1 MKKNIMTILWVVC
14 FFALIL
20 IPRAVW
26 TFTADQFA
34 TAATENTVVTEIPE
48 LTKENWKEYGQSL
61 ESYYNSNV
69 PFRSQL
75 IMANSLLN
83 LNVLKERFI
92 DEKVVIGDNDWL
104 FYCEETNI
112 EDYKGTNLYKEEELA
127 AMAQNLLEAR
137 GQLEGQNCEFVIFI
151 APNKETIYSEHL
163 PEFVR
168 NQKKEGATRAQQVV
182 EYLRNNT
189 DLRVVY
195 PEDELLKYKDQYS
208 LYWHYDTHWNVGG
221 GYIGTRELL
230 KELGMELPAVEEVNY
245 TPDTFSDYDL
255 ARMMN
260 LWDYYKENRPAEEN
274 YFVSGYPFNNMQ
286 VIQGAGTAPLQYKS
300 DAPES
305 RKLFVLYDSFAGAM
319 LNVLASSF
327 QESYMVGWN
336 STWQQSQ
343 VAEQQPDIFVL
354 ELVERRLDYLSKF
367 SLTE

>member
-1 MKKNIMTILWVVC
+1 MAVLWVVC
-14 FFALIL
+14 FLALIL

-26 TFTADQFA
+26 TFTAEQFE
-34 TAATENTVVTEIPE
+34 TAVTENTVVTQMPE
-48 LTKENWKEYGQSL
+48 LTKDNWKTYGSAL
-61 ESYYNSNV
+61 EDYYNSNV

-83 LNVLKERFI
+83 LNLLKERFI
-92 DEKVVIGDNDWL
+92 NEKVVIGDDNWL

-112 EDYKGTNLYKEEELA
+112 EDYKGTNLYNEEELA
-127 AMAQNLLEAR
+127 AIAQNLIRNRDELAAR
-137 GQLEGQNCEFVIFI
+137 GSEFVLFI

-163 PEFVR
+163 PSYIQEM
-168 NQKKEGATRAQQVV
+168 KKGEMTRARQVV

-195 PEDELLKYKDQYS
+195 PEEELLKYKDQYS

-230 KELGMELPAVEEVNY
+230 KELGMELPPVEEINF

-260 LWDYYKENRPAEEN
+260 LWDYYKENKPAEEN

-286 VIQGAGTAPLQYKS
+286 VIQGVGNAPLQYIS
-300 DAPES
+300 EAPET
-305 RKLFVLYDSFAGAM
+305 RKLFMVYDSFAGAM
-319 LNVLASSF
+319 INVLASSF
-327 QESYMVGWN
+327 AESYMVGWN
-336 STWQQSQ
+336 STWQPSQ

-354 ELVERRLDYLSKF
+354 ELVERRLDYLSTF
-367 SLTE
+367 SVVE